1 MALSSELCE
10 RALFTFGRVTTSAFR
25 QDVEQGRA
33 RLDFRRPENRQF
45 WLAGYHYIRSLLR
58 KGTFRTALEWSKLLY
73 ALDTTDPFAMRH
85 YLHFLAVRSYEGQW
99 LLKFLD
105 DLRDNGEHED
115 SVYIE
120 QSRVLAKLQLG
131 DTAGARADLEVGIKT
146 LPWLY
151 CALFQ
156 ELGLDAPPSIWGMNA
171 ESDSRQFWV
180 KLYIYLAKDIWNNTG
195 ATSLLQ
201 QVAKSMEKVDIS
213 TLPADDNSPGLD
225 ATRLAYL
232 EGQTGLLAV
241 APRALLDQQ
250 PNYEFDPL
258 PPKEED
264 NVFTGEGTKLPWTA
278 SRASSQAGVND
289 MLARLQAM
297 GMRQGGGPR
306 VARGAMQAAADPDN
320 SDADY
325 ESDEELRRDLEE
337 HARRANEPGM
347 FDALWQMLGMRGAEQ
362 QAASEMII
370 EGGPTPGAWPEGY
383 DVEDNDFDGDY
394 AEDDH
399 VEETH

>member
-25 QDVEQGRA
+25 QGLEQGRA

-45 WLAGYHYIRSLLR
+45 WLAGYHYLRSLLR

-73 ALDTTDPFAMRH
+73 ALDPTDPFAMRH

-105 DLRDNGEHED
+105 DLKDNGEHPD

-131 DTAGARADLEVGIKT
+131 DTAGAKVDLETGIKA

-195 ATSLLQ
+195 ASSLLQ
-201 QVAKSMEKVDIS
+201 QVAKSMGKVDTS
-213 TLPADDNSPGLD
+213 DLPTDDAPPGLD

-264 NVFTGEGTKLPWTA
+264 NIFTGEGTRLPWTA
-278 SRASSQAGVND
+278 DRASSQAGVND
-289 MLARLQAM
+289 MLARIQAM
-297 GMRQGGGPR
+297 GMRQGGAR

-347 FDALWQMLGMRGAEQ
+347 FGALMQMLGMGGNTQ
-362 QAASEMII
+362 QAAAT
-370 EGGPTPGAWPEGY
+370 EGEADWEEEADVAPGAWPEG
-383 DVEDNDFDGDY
+383 GD
-394 AEDDH
+394 EN
-399 VEETH
+399 E